1 MLYLLALAVGFV
13 VGFVIGALSGVLSV
27 SDGEEIVRLR
37 KMMEQVDEL
46 LKAIDRPVSKDGLR
60 SWRYDIHVA
69 RSRIIRD
76 GEQK

>member
-1 MLYLLALAVGFV
+1 MLYLLALA

-46 LKAIDRPVSKDGLR
+46 LKAIDRPVPKDGLR